1 MLIWSRWGI
10 LLLPIAVIGFFVAS
24 MIGAALRSTAPDLG
38 GSTLVAA
45 TTGAFLV
52 GGIVAGGLAWLLH
65 RWQDSKP
72 SRTLVDPNTGQ
83 QFEIKSTA
91 GSLFFI
97 PVRYWAFILPPLMAV
112 MGYSVAAGPPAG

>member
-10 LLLPIAVIGFFVAS
+10 LLVPIAVIGVFAAS
-24 MIGAALRSTAPDLG
+24 MIGAGLRSLTPDIAG
-38 GSTLVAA
+38 QALVAE

-52 GGIVAGGLAWLLH
+52 GGFIAGGLAWLLH
-65 RWQDSKP
+65 SWQAGKP

-83 QFEIKSTA
+83 QFEIRQTA

-97 PVRYWAFILPPLMAV
+97 PVRYWAFILPPVLAL
-112 MGYSVAAGPPAG
+112 MGYSIATNPTI